1 MLFIFCSIILFFLV
15 FFGWGKLTRIFFEHK
30 RIVEN
35 PVLLFFLGYS
45 ALIIP
50 LSYLSFFRKFDT
62 PVLLLVLLFGL
73 LSLFFISRKKTKL
86 LAIDFSRKQI
96 FLLVFVLSLLLLTI
110 STSLGGQKF
119 PKAGD
124 TTGYHMGIVS
134 WLNHYPLVP
143 GLANLHFR
151 LGSHSG
157 YLQLA
162 GVFDNAIWDNQSPFV
177 MPGLFFFAFG
187 AYFIWEVF
195 LALTEKEREK
205 KKRLVIWRIF
215 YATPLLVASIVYH
228 FGTYNSAPNLYY
240 DLLPMFLSAILVNEI
255 VKYFLSGEADEKN
268 TLLEF
273 LFIINLLSAAAYLSK
288 QNAAAVVLMV
298 AIFSL
303 YLLARNKLLSWKNLV
318 KLFFLPALGFLGSVI
333 ANLITSGYP
342 LFPLP
347 FLRVNFPWTAPE
359 STILSAYDSIKYWA
373 RLPGRNFMSVADN
386 SFLYWFLPWVKRNLA
401 DRLFLS
407 MALVPFGS
415 GLIFWVVNFF
425 WNFKKRQKY
434 HWLFLA
440 QLLNLVYWFFSAPD
454 IRFSLLFFIMFFASS
469 LAIFALFLSD
479 IYATIAKRVL
489 DNYAFHF
496 LIFFV
501 LAISATLFMATS
513 PIERINKKPKNVF
526 YVTFVD
532 SNQFY
537 EKEMKTRDGKI
548 ITVYQPKNDNECRS
562 LPLPCTFYYSP
573 EVKAFDS
580 QNLGAGFYF
589 EKAQ

>member
-1 MLFIFCSIILFFLV
+1 ML
-15 FFGWGKLTRIFFEHK
+15 FGWGKLIRKIFKHK
-30 RIVEN
+30 RVVEN

-62 PVLLLVLLFGL
+62 PVLLFVLLFGL

-96 FLLVFVLSLLLLTI
+96 FLLVFVISLLLLTI

-119 PKAGD
+119 PKEGD

-151 LGSHSG
+151 LASFSS
-157 YLQLA
+157 YLQLSA
-162 GVFDNAIWDNQSPFV
+162 VFDNALWDNESPFV

-195 LALTEKEREK
+195 LMLAEKG
-205 KKRLVIWRIF
+205 KKRLTIWRIA
-215 YATPLLVASIVYH
+215 YVVPLLVASIVYY

-240 DLLPMFLSAILVNEI
+240 DLLPMFLGAIIINEI
-255 VKYFLSGEADEKN
+255 MKYFLSGEVDEKS

-273 LFIINLLSAAAYLSK
+273 LFTINLLSISAYLSK
-288 QNAAAVVLMV
+288 QNAAAIVLMV

-303 YLLARNKLLSWKNLV
+303 YLLIKNKLVSWKNLS
-318 KLFFLPALGFLGSVI
+318 KIFFLPFLGFLGSII

-347 FLRVNFPWTAPE
+347 FLRANFPWTASE
-359 STILSAYDSIKYWA
+359 GAIFGAYNSIRYWA
-373 RLPGRNFMSVADN
+373 RLPGENFMSSADN
-386 SFLYWFLPWVKRNLA
+386 GLFYWLLPWLKRNLA
-401 DRLFLS
+401 DRLFLN
-407 MALVPFGS
+407 LVAMPFIA
-415 GLIFWVVNFF
+415 GLIVWVVNLFLS
-425 WNFKKRQKY
+425 FKKQKKY
-434 HWLFLA
+434 YWLFLV
-440 QLLNLVYWFFSAPD
+440 QILNLAYWFFSAPD
-454 IRFSLLFFIMFFASS
+454 IRFSLLFFIMFFASG
-469 LAIFALFLSD
+469 LAIFSLFLVD
-479 IYATIAKRVL
+479 IYATIADRVL
-489 DNYAFHF
+489 NKYALRFV
-496 LIFFV
+496 IFFV
-501 LAISATLFMATS
+501 LIISFELFIIAG

-526 YVTFVD
+526 YVTFTD

-548 ITVYQPKNDNECRS
+548 STVYRPKNDNECRS
-562 LPLPCTFYYSP
+562 LPLPCTPYYSP

-589 EKAQ
+589 EKMQ